1 MRKMRKLTAM
11 LLAGIMS
18 LSVLAGC
25 GGKDAGSPDASA
37 SSTGTDT
44 GTENGLTYNGQDV
57 SEPVELVMY
66 YIGDKTEDEDLIL
79 TEINKILKEKI
90 NATLVLKN
98 MSLSDYSTKYALT
111 IAGGENFDLIYTSTW
126 AYYQSEANKGAFA
139 EVTEPVLNDYMPLHK
154 ENQADASWGQAKIG
168 GKVYFVPCNMANVS
182 ANAILIRGDLREK
195 YGLDRLQTEDDLENY
210 YAGSDVTEVTI
221 EEAKSILENKIER
234 TVITCDGEKLTKQEK
249 IKNKTY
255 LLGTDGLG
263 RDLFIRIVYGARIS
277 LLVGLFAAFINF
289 VVGVF
294 YGAIAGYCG
303 GTVDNIMM
311 RIIDVLDS
319 IPMTLYVILIMVV
332 VGPGISSIIIALGLT
347 FWVKMARI
355 VRGQVLTLKQQ
366 EFVKAA
372 IVTGADTKRII
383 VKHLIPNMM
392 GPIMVNMAMQIP
404 SAIFNEAFLSFVGL
418 GISAPMASWGTLCND
433 ALAGIY
439 VYPYQMVYPAIAISV
454 TILTFNLLSDGLRDA
469 FDPKQRK

>member
-1 MRKMRKLTAM
+1 MKDESMKISPELWEP
-11 LLAGIMS
+11 LEQEE
-18 LSVLAGC
+18 
-25 GGKDAGSPDASA
+25 KDAEKIERPSLTFLQDGWRRLRSNWVAMFSMVVILLITVGAIVIPWFWPYTYKQQNLDLANVPASMETYPLSNGKNVYVTPQYTLIVMDSKGNLEGLAESGRKDMIGKKNYYTVDGVDLCVDYSLYSAATAEYRSLEKKADAA
-37 SSTGTDT
+37 GTDM
-44 GTENGLTYNGQDV
+44 
-57 SEPVELVMY
+57 VETSDADYLV
-66 YIGDKTEDEDLIL
+66 
-79 TEINKILKEKI
+79 N
-90 NATLVLKN
+90 
-98 MSLSDYSTKYALT
+98 
-111 IAGGENFDLIYTSTW
+111 
-126 AYYQSEANKGAFA
+126 
-139 EVTEPVLNDYMPLHK
+139 
-154 ENQADASWGQAKIG
+154 
-168 GKVYFVPCNMANVS
+168 YFEQ
-182 ANAILIRGDLREK
+182 RGDVVPEQISL
-195 YGLDRLQTEDDLENY
+195 
-210 YAGSDVTEVTI
+210 
-221 EEAKSILENKIER
+221 EEAYNILENKMER
-234 TVITCDGEKLTKQEK
+234 VVVTAGGEKLTETVRLR
-249 IKNKTY
+249 NHTY

-277 LLVGLFAAFINF
+277 LLVGFFAAFINF

-294 YGAIAGYCG
+294 YGAIAGYLG
-303 GTVDNIMM
+303 GEVDNIMM
-311 RIIDVLDS
+311 RVIDILDS

-332 VGPGISSIIIALGLT
+332 VGPGLVSIILALGLT

-392 GPIMVNMAMQIP
+392 GPIMVNIAMQIP

-439 VYPYQMVYPAIAISV
+439 VYPYQMVFPAIAISV
-454 TILTFNLLSDGLRDA
+454 TILTFNLFSDGLRDA

>member
-1 MRKMRKLTAM
+1 MKDESMKISPELWEP
-11 LLAGIMS
+11 LEQEE
-18 LSVLAGC
+18 
-25 GGKDAGSPDASA
+25 KDAEKIERPSLTFLQDGWRRLRSNWVAMFSMVVILLITVGAIVIPWFWPYTYKQQNLDLANVPASMETYPLSNGKNVYVTPQYTLIVMDSKGNLEGLAESGRKDMIGKKNYYTVDGVDLCVDYSLYSAATTEYRSLEKKADAA
-37 SSTGTDT
+37 GTDM
-44 GTENGLTYNGQDV
+44 
-57 SEPVELVMY
+57 VETSDADYLV
-66 YIGDKTEDEDLIL
+66 
-79 TEINKILKEKI
+79 N
-90 NATLVLKN
+90 
-98 MSLSDYSTKYALT
+98 
-111 IAGGENFDLIYTSTW
+111 
-126 AYYQSEANKGAFA
+126 
-139 EVTEPVLNDYMPLHK
+139 
-154 ENQADASWGQAKIG
+154 
-168 GKVYFVPCNMANVS
+168 YFEQ
-182 ANAILIRGDLREK
+182 RGDAVPEQISL
-195 YGLDRLQTEDDLENY
+195 
-210 YAGSDVTEVTI
+210 
-221 EEAKSILENKIER
+221 EEAYNILENKIER
-234 TVITCDGEKLTKQEK
+234 VVVTAGGEKLTETVRLR
-249 IKNKTY
+249 NHTY

-277 LLVGLFAAFINF
+277 LLVGFFAAFINF

-294 YGAIAGYCG
+294 YGATAGYLG
-303 GTVDNIMM
+303 GEVDNIMM
-311 RIIDVLDS
+311 RVIDILDS

-332 VGPGISSIIIALGLT
+332 VGPGLVSIILALGLT

-392 GPIMVNMAMQIP
+392 GPIMVNIAMQIP

-439 VYPYQMVYPAIAISV
+439 VYPYQMVFPAIAISV
-454 TILTFNLLSDGLRDA
+454 TILTFNLFSDGLRDA

>member
-1 MRKMRKLTAM
+1 MSEKKNNISPELWESLEQEEKNAEKIERPSLTFWQDGWRRLKSNKTAIFSLVIIIIITLGAIFIPFFWKYDYKTQNLDLANIPVVMNVYPLDNGKNIYVTPQYSVVIVDKKGNLEGLAEVKKKDVAAKKNYFDVNGSEICVDYSVYSEAGKAFKKLEKRASKK
-11 LLAGIMS
+11 GITE
-18 LSVLAGC
+18 VEI
-25 GGKDAGSPDASA
+25 K
-37 SSTGTDT
+37 GTDYL
-44 GTENGLTYNGQDV
+44 E
-57 SEPVELVMY
+57 
-66 YIGDKTEDEDLIL
+66 
-79 TEINKILKEKI
+79 
-90 NATLVLKN
+90 
-98 MSLSDYSTKYALT
+98 
-111 IAGGENFDLIYTSTW
+111 
-126 AYYQSEANKGAFA
+126 AYYS
-139 EVTEPVLNDYMPLHK
+139 D
-154 ENQADASWGQAKIG
+154 
-168 GKVYFVPCNMANVS
+168 
-182 ANAILIRGDLREK
+182 
-195 YGLDRLQTEDDLENY
+195 
-210 YAGSDVTEVTI
+210 SDVKKVSI
-221 EEAKSILENKIER
+221 EEAERILENEIQR
-234 TVITCDGEKLTKQEK
+234 TETLCDGKPLTKQ
-249 IKNKTY
+249 IKLRNHTY

-277 LLVGLFAAFINF
+277 LLVGFFAAFINF

-303 GTVDNIMM
+303 GAVDNIMM

-332 VGPGISSIIIALGLT
+332 VGPGITSIILALGLT

-383 VKHLIPNMM
+383 MKHLIPNMM
-392 GPIMVNMAMQIP
+392 GAIMVNIAMQIP

-439 VYPYQMVYPAIAISV
+439 VYPYQMVFPAIAISV
-454 TILTFNLLSDGLRDA
+454 TILTFNLFSDGLRDA

>member
-1 MRKMRKLTAM
+1 MKEKNSNISPELWTPLEQDEKNAEKMERPSLTFLQDGWRRLKSNKIAILSLIIIIVLTLGAIFIPM
-11 LLAGIMS
+11 FWKYDYKTQDLELANIPVVMKVYPLENGKNIYVTPQYTVVVVDKKGNLEGLAEAKNKDMTAKKNYFEVNGSEICVDYSAYSEASKEFKKIEKKAAKKGLNKINIKGITY
-18 LSVLAGC
+18 LEEYFA
-25 GGKDAGSPDASA
+25 
-37 SSTGTDT
+37 GTDT
-44 GTENGLTYNGQDV
+44 
-57 SEPVELVMY
+57 
-66 YIGDKTEDEDLIL
+66 
-79 TEINKILKEKI
+79 
-90 NATLVLKN
+90 
-98 MSLSDYSTKYALT
+98 
-111 IAGGENFDLIYTSTW
+111 
-126 AYYQSEANKGAFA
+126 
-139 EVTEPVLNDYMPLHK
+139 
-154 ENQADASWGQAKIG
+154 
-168 GKVYFVPCNMANVS
+168 
-182 ANAILIRGDLREK
+182 
-195 YGLDRLQTEDDLENY
+195 
-210 YAGSDVTEVTI
+210 TEVTV
-221 EEAKSILENKIER
+221 EEAKNILENKIQR
-234 TVITCDGEKLTKQEK
+234 TLVSSDGKELTNQEKLR
-249 IKNKTY
+249 NKTY

-277 LLVGLFAAFINF
+277 LLVGFFAAFINF

-303 GTVDNIMM
+303 GAVDNIMM
-311 RIIDVLDS
+311 RVIDVLDS

-332 VGPGISSIIIALGLT
+332 VGPGITSIILALGLT

-383 VKHLIPNMM
+383 IKHLIPNMM
-392 GPIMVNMAMQIP
+392 GPIMVNIAMQIP

-439 VYPYQMVYPAIAISV
+439 VYPYQMVFPAIAISV
-454 TILTFNLLSDGLRDA
+454 TILTFNLFSDGLRDA

>member
-1 MRKMRKLTAM
+1 MSEKNNVISPELWAPLEQEEKNAEKMERPSLTF
-11 LLAGIMS
+11 L
-18 LSVLAGC
+18 
-25 GGKDAGSPDASA
+25 
-37 SSTGTDT
+37 
-44 GTENGLTYNGQDV
+44 QDGWRRLK
-57 SEPVELVMY
+57 S
-66 YIGDKTEDEDLIL
+66 
-79 TEINKILKEKI
+79 NKI
-90 NATLVLKN
+90 
-98 MSLSDYSTKYALT
+98 
-111 IAGGENFDLIYTSTW
+111 
-126 AYYQSEANKGAFA
+126 
-139 EVTEPVLNDYMPLHK
+139 
-154 ENQADASWGQAKIG
+154 
-168 GKVYFVPCNMANVS
+168 
-182 ANAILIRGDLREK
+182 AILSLIVIALITIGAIFIPMFWK
-195 YGLDRLQTEDDLENY
+195 YDYKKQNLELAN
-210 YAGSDVTEVTI
+210 
-221 EEAKSILENKIER
+221 
-234 TVITCDGEKLTKQEK
+234 ITCDGEKLTKQEK

>member
-1 MRKMRKLTAM
+1 MKDESMKISPELWEP
-11 LLAGIMS
+11 LEQEE
-18 LSVLAGC
+18 
-25 GGKDAGSPDASA
+25 KDAEKIERPSLTFLQVGWRRLRSNWVAMFSMVVILLITVGAIVIPWFWPYTYKQQNLDLANVPASMETYPLSNGKNVYVTPQYTLIVMDSKGNLEGLAESGRKDMIGKKNYYTVDGVDLCVDYSLYSAATTEYRSLEKKADAA
-37 SSTGTDT
+37 GTDM
-44 GTENGLTYNGQDV
+44 
-57 SEPVELVMY
+57 VETSDADYLV
-66 YIGDKTEDEDLIL
+66 
-79 TEINKILKEKI
+79 N
-90 NATLVLKN
+90 
-98 MSLSDYSTKYALT
+98 
-111 IAGGENFDLIYTSTW
+111 
-126 AYYQSEANKGAFA
+126 
-139 EVTEPVLNDYMPLHK
+139 
-154 ENQADASWGQAKIG
+154 
-168 GKVYFVPCNMANVS
+168 YFEQ
-182 ANAILIRGDLREK
+182 RGDAVPEQISL
-195 YGLDRLQTEDDLENY
+195 
-210 YAGSDVTEVTI
+210 
-221 EEAKSILENKIER
+221 EEAYNILENKIER
-234 TVITCDGEKLTKQEK
+234 VVVTAGGEKLTETVRLR
-249 IKNKTY
+249 NHTY

-277 LLVGLFAAFINF
+277 LLVGFFAAFINF

-294 YGAIAGYCG
+294 YGAIAGYLG
-303 GTVDNIMM
+303 GEVDNIMM
-311 RIIDVLDS
+311 RVIDILDS

-332 VGPGISSIIIALGLT
+332 VGPGLVSIILALGLT

-392 GPIMVNMAMQIP
+392 GPIMVNIAMQIP

-439 VYPYQMVYPAIAISV
+439 VYPYQMVFPAIAISV
-454 TILTFNLLSDGLRDA
+454 TILTFNLFSDGLRDA

>member
-1 MRKMRKLTAM
+1 MSEKNSNISPELWAPLEQDEKNAEKMERPSLTFLQDGWRRLKSNKIAILSLVVIIVLTIGAIFIPM
-11 LLAGIMS
+11 FWKYDYKTQDLELANIPVVMKVYPLENGKNIYVTPQYTVIVVDKKGNLEGLAEAKNKDMTAKKNYFEVNGSEICVDYSAYSEASKEFKKIEKKAAKKGLNKINIKGITY
-18 LSVLAGC
+18 LEEYFA
-25 GGKDAGSPDASA
+25 
-37 SSTGTDT
+37 GTDT
-44 GTENGLTYNGQDV
+44 
-57 SEPVELVMY
+57 
-66 YIGDKTEDEDLIL
+66 
-79 TEINKILKEKI
+79 
-90 NATLVLKN
+90 
-98 MSLSDYSTKYALT
+98 
-111 IAGGENFDLIYTSTW
+111 
-126 AYYQSEANKGAFA
+126 
-139 EVTEPVLNDYMPLHK
+139 
-154 ENQADASWGQAKIG
+154 
-168 GKVYFVPCNMANVS
+168 
-182 ANAILIRGDLREK
+182 
-195 YGLDRLQTEDDLENY
+195 
-210 YAGSDVTEVTI
+210 TEVTV
-221 EEAKSILENKIER
+221 EEAKNILENKIQR
-234 TVITCDGEKLTKQEK
+234 TVVSCDGEELTNQEK
-249 IKNKTY
+249 LRNKTY

-277 LLVGLFAAFINF
+277 LLVGFFAAFINF

-303 GTVDNIMM
+303 GAVDNIMM
-311 RIIDVLDS
+311 RVIDVLDS

-332 VGPGISSIIIALGLT
+332 VGPGITSIILALGLT

-383 VKHLIPNMM
+383 IKHLIPNMM
-392 GPIMVNMAMQIP
+392 GPIMVNIAMQIP

-439 VYPYQMVYPAIAISV
+439 VYPYQMVFPAIAISV
-454 TILTFNLLSDGLRDA
+454 TILTFNLFSDGLRDA

>member
-1 MRKMRKLTAM
+1 MSENKNNISPELWTPLEQEEKNAEKMERPSLTFLQDGWRRLKANKIAIFS
-11 LLAGIMS
+11 LVVIIIITLGAIFIPFFWKYDYKTQNLELANIPVIMKVYP
-18 LSVLAGC
+18 LENGKNIYVTPQYSVVIVDEKGNLEGLAKSTK
-25 GGKDAGSPDASA
+25 KDVAAKKNYFDVAGSEVCVDYSVYSEAGKEFKKLEKKA
-37 SSTGTDT
+37 AKKGTDMVNIQ
-44 GTENGLTYNGQDV
+44 GISYL
-57 SEPVELVMY
+57 
-66 YIGDKTEDEDLIL
+66 
-79 TEINKILKEKI
+79 
-90 NATLVLKN
+90 
-98 MSLSDYSTKYALT
+98 
-111 IAGGENFDLIYTSTW
+111 
-126 AYYQSEANKGAFA
+126 
-139 EVTEPVLNDYMPLHK
+139 
-154 ENQADASWGQAKIG
+154 
-168 GKVYFVPCNMANVS
+168 
-182 ANAILIRGDLREK
+182 EK
-195 YGLDRLQTEDDLENY
+195 YYKGTDIK
-210 YAGSDVTEVTI
+210 EVSV
-221 EEAKSILENKIER
+221 EEAKGILENKIQR
-234 TVITCDGEKLTKQEK
+234 TQVSCDGNPLKDQTKLR
-249 IKNKTY
+249 NRTY

-277 LLVGLFAAFINF
+277 LLVGIFAAFINF

-303 GTVDNIMM
+303 GMVDNIMM

-332 VGPGISSIIIALGLT
+332 VGPGITSIILALGLT

-383 VKHLIPNMM
+383 MKHLIPNMM
-392 GPIMVNMAMQIP
+392 GPIMVNIAMQIP

-439 VYPYQMVYPAIAISV
+439 VYPYQMVFPAIAISV
-454 TILTFNLLSDGLRDA
+454 TILTFNLFSDGLRDA

>member
-1 MRKMRKLTAM
+1 MKDECMKISPELWEP
-11 LLAGIMS
+11 LEQEE
-18 LSVLAGC
+18 
-25 GGKDAGSPDASA
+25 KDAEKIERPSLTFLQDGWRRLRSNWVAMFSMVVILLITVGAIVIPWFWPYTYKQQNLDLANVPASMETYPLSNGKNVYVTPQYTLIVMDSKGNLEGLAESGRKDMIGKKNYYTVDGVDLCVDYSLYSAATAEYRSLEKKADAA
-37 SSTGTDT
+37 GTDM
-44 GTENGLTYNGQDV
+44 
-57 SEPVELVMY
+57 VETSDADYLV
-66 YIGDKTEDEDLIL
+66 
-79 TEINKILKEKI
+79 N
-90 NATLVLKN
+90 
-98 MSLSDYSTKYALT
+98 
-111 IAGGENFDLIYTSTW
+111 
-126 AYYQSEANKGAFA
+126 
-139 EVTEPVLNDYMPLHK
+139 
-154 ENQADASWGQAKIG
+154 
-168 GKVYFVPCNMANVS
+168 YFEQ
-182 ANAILIRGDLREK
+182 RGDAVPEQISL
-195 YGLDRLQTEDDLENY
+195 
-210 YAGSDVTEVTI
+210 
-221 EEAKSILENKIER
+221 EEAYNILENKMER
-234 TVITCDGEKLTKQEK
+234 VVVTAGGEKLTETVRLR
-249 IKNKTY
+249 NHTY

-277 LLVGLFAAFINF
+277 LLVGFFAAFINF

-294 YGAIAGYCG
+294 YGAIAGYLG
-303 GTVDNIMM
+303 GEVDNIMM
-311 RIIDVLDS
+311 RVIDILDS

-332 VGPGISSIIIALGLT
+332 VGPGLVSIILALGLT

-392 GPIMVNMAMQIP
+392 GPIMVNIAMQIP

-439 VYPYQMVYPAIAISV
+439 VYPYQMVFPAIAISV
-454 TILTFNLLSDGLRDA
+454 TILTFNLFSDGLRDA

>member
-1 MRKMRKLTAM
+1 MKEKNSNISPELWTPLEQDEKNAEKMERPSLTFLQDGWRRLKSNKIAILSLIIIIVLTLGAIFIPM
-11 LLAGIMS
+11 FWKYDYKTQDLELANIPVVMKVYPLENGKNIYVTPQYTVVVVDKKGNLEGLAEAKNKDMTAKKNYFEVNGSEICVDYSAYSEASKEFKKIEKKAAKKGLNKINIKGITY
-18 LSVLAGC
+18 LEEYFA
-25 GGKDAGSPDASA
+25 
-37 SSTGTDT
+37 GTDT
-44 GTENGLTYNGQDV
+44 
-57 SEPVELVMY
+57 
-66 YIGDKTEDEDLIL
+66 
-79 TEINKILKEKI
+79 
-90 NATLVLKN
+90 
-98 MSLSDYSTKYALT
+98 
-111 IAGGENFDLIYTSTW
+111 
-126 AYYQSEANKGAFA
+126 
-139 EVTEPVLNDYMPLHK
+139 
-154 ENQADASWGQAKIG
+154 
-168 GKVYFVPCNMANVS
+168 
-182 ANAILIRGDLREK
+182 
-195 YGLDRLQTEDDLENY
+195 
-210 YAGSDVTEVTI
+210 TEVTV
-221 EEAKSILENKIER
+221 EEAKNILENKIQR
-234 TVITCDGEKLTKQEK
+234 TLVSSDGKELTNQEKLR
-249 IKNKTY
+249 NKTY

-277 LLVGLFAAFINF
+277 LLVGFFAAFINF

-303 GTVDNIMM
+303 GAVDNIMM
-311 RIIDVLDS
+311 RVIDVLDS

-332 VGPGISSIIIALGLT
+332 VGPGMGGIILALGLT

-383 VKHLIPNMM
+383 IKHLIPNMM
-392 GPIMVNMAMQIP
+392 GPIMVNIAMQIP

-439 VYPYQMVYPAIAISV
+439 VYPYQMVFPAIAISV
-454 TILTFNLLSDGLRDA
+454 TILTFNLFSDGLRDA

>member
-1 MRKMRKLTAM
+1 MKDESMKISPELWEP
-11 LLAGIMS
+11 LEQEE
-18 LSVLAGC
+18 
-25 GGKDAGSPDASA
+25 KDAEKIERPSLTFLQDGWRRLRSNWVAMFSMVVILLITVGAIVIPWFWPYTYKQQNLDLANVPASMETYPLSNGKNVYVTPQYTLIVMDSKGNLEGLAESGRKDMIGKKNYYTVDGVELCVDYSLYSAATAEYRSLEKKADAA
-37 SSTGTDT
+37 GTDM
-44 GTENGLTYNGQDV
+44 
-57 SEPVELVMY
+57 VETSDADYLV
-66 YIGDKTEDEDLIL
+66 
-79 TEINKILKEKI
+79 N
-90 NATLVLKN
+90 
-98 MSLSDYSTKYALT
+98 
-111 IAGGENFDLIYTSTW
+111 
-126 AYYQSEANKGAFA
+126 
-139 EVTEPVLNDYMPLHK
+139 
-154 ENQADASWGQAKIG
+154 
-168 GKVYFVPCNMANVS
+168 YFEQ
-182 ANAILIRGDLREK
+182 RGDVVPEQISL
-195 YGLDRLQTEDDLENY
+195 
-210 YAGSDVTEVTI
+210 
-221 EEAKSILENKIER
+221 EEAYNILENKMER
-234 TVITCDGEKLTKQEK
+234 VVVTAGGEKLTETVRLR
-249 IKNKTY
+249 NHTY

-277 LLVGLFAAFINF
+277 LLVGFFAAFINF

-294 YGAIAGYCG
+294 YGAIAGYLG
-303 GTVDNIMM
+303 GEVDNIMM
-311 RIIDVLDS
+311 RVIDILDS

-332 VGPGISSIIIALGLT
+332 VGPGLVSIILALGLT

-392 GPIMVNMAMQIP
+392 GPIMVNIAMQIP

-439 VYPYQMVYPAIAISV
+439 VYPYQMVFPAIAISV
-454 TILTFNLLSDGLRDA
+454 TILTFNLFSDGLRDA

>member
-1 MRKMRKLTAM
+1 MKDESMKISPELWEP
-11 LLAGIMS
+11 LEQEE
-18 LSVLAGC
+18 
-25 GGKDAGSPDASA
+25 KDAEKIERPSLTFLQDGWRRLRSNWVAMFSMVVILLITVGAIVIPWFWPYTYKQQNLDLANVPASMETYPLSNGKNVYVTPQYTLIVMDSKGNLEGLAESGRKDMIGKKNYYTVDGVDLCVDYSLYSAATAEYRSLEKKADAA
-37 SSTGTDT
+37 GTDM
-44 GTENGLTYNGQDV
+44 
-57 SEPVELVMY
+57 VETSDADYLV
-66 YIGDKTEDEDLIL
+66 
-79 TEINKILKEKI
+79 N
-90 NATLVLKN
+90 
-98 MSLSDYSTKYALT
+98 
-111 IAGGENFDLIYTSTW
+111 
-126 AYYQSEANKGAFA
+126 
-139 EVTEPVLNDYMPLHK
+139 
-154 ENQADASWGQAKIG
+154 
-168 GKVYFVPCNMANVS
+168 YFEQ
-182 ANAILIRGDLREK
+182 RGDAVPEQISL
-195 YGLDRLQTEDDLENY
+195 
-210 YAGSDVTEVTI
+210 
-221 EEAKSILENKIER
+221 EEAYNILENKMER
-234 TVITCDGEKLTKQEK
+234 VVVTAGGEKLTETVRLR
-249 IKNKTY
+249 NHTY

-277 LLVGLFAAFINF
+277 LLVGFFAAFINF

-294 YGAIAGYCG
+294 YGAIAGYLG
-303 GTVDNIMM
+303 GEVDNIMM
-311 RIIDVLDS
+311 RVIDILDS

-332 VGPGISSIIIALGLT
+332 VGPGLVSIILALGLT

-392 GPIMVNMAMQIP
+392 GPIMVNIAMQIP

-439 VYPYQMVYPAIAISV
+439 VYPYQMVFPAIAISV
-454 TILTFNLLSDGLRDA
+454 TILTFNLFSDGLRDA

>member
-1 MRKMRKLTAM
+1 MKDESMKISPELWEP
-11 LLAGIMS
+11 LEQEE
-18 LSVLAGC
+18 
-25 GGKDAGSPDASA
+25 KDAEKIERPSLTFLQDGWRRLRSNWVAMFSMVVILLITVGAIVIPWFWPYTYKQQNLDLANVPASMETYPLSNGKNVYVTPQYTLIVMDSKGNLEGLAESGRKDMIGKKNYYTVDGVDLCVDYSLYSAATTEYRSLEKKADAA
-37 SSTGTDT
+37 GTDMEET
-44 GTENGLTYNGQDV
+44 SDADY
-57 SEPVELVMY
+57 LV
-66 YIGDKTEDEDLIL
+66 
-79 TEINKILKEKI
+79 N
-90 NATLVLKN
+90 
-98 MSLSDYSTKYALT
+98 
-111 IAGGENFDLIYTSTW
+111 
-126 AYYQSEANKGAFA
+126 
-139 EVTEPVLNDYMPLHK
+139 
-154 ENQADASWGQAKIG
+154 
-168 GKVYFVPCNMANVS
+168 YFEQ
-182 ANAILIRGDLREK
+182 RGDAVPEQISL
-195 YGLDRLQTEDDLENY
+195 
-210 YAGSDVTEVTI
+210 
-221 EEAKSILENKIER
+221 EEAYNILENKIER
-234 TVITCDGEKLTKQEK
+234 VVVTAGGEKLTETVRLR
-249 IKNKTY
+249 NHTY

-277 LLVGLFAAFINF
+277 LLVGFFAAFINF

-294 YGAIAGYCG
+294 YGAIAGYLG
-303 GTVDNIMM
+303 GEVDNIMM
-311 RIIDVLDS
+311 RVIDILDS

-332 VGPGISSIIIALGLT
+332 VGPGLVSIILALGLT

-392 GPIMVNMAMQIP
+392 GPIMVNIAMQIP

-439 VYPYQMVYPAIAISV
+439 VYPYQMVFPAIAISV
-454 TILTFNLLSDGLRDA
+454 TILTFNLFSDGLRDA

>member
-1 MRKMRKLTAM
+1 MKDESMKISPELWEP
-11 LLAGIMS
+11 LEQEE
-18 LSVLAGC
+18 
-25 GGKDAGSPDASA
+25 KDAEKIERPSLTFLQDGWRRLRSNWVAMFSMVVILLITVGAIVIPWFWPYTYKQQNLDLANVPASMETYPLSNGKNVYVTPQYTLIVMDSKGNLEGLVESGRKDMIGKKNYYTVDGVDLCVDYSLYSAATAEYRSLEKKADAA
-37 SSTGTDT
+37 GTDM
-44 GTENGLTYNGQDV
+44 
-57 SEPVELVMY
+57 VETSDADYLV
-66 YIGDKTEDEDLIL
+66 
-79 TEINKILKEKI
+79 N
-90 NATLVLKN
+90 
-98 MSLSDYSTKYALT
+98 
-111 IAGGENFDLIYTSTW
+111 
-126 AYYQSEANKGAFA
+126 
-139 EVTEPVLNDYMPLHK
+139 
-154 ENQADASWGQAKIG
+154 
-168 GKVYFVPCNMANVS
+168 YFEQ
-182 ANAILIRGDLREK
+182 RGDAVPEQISL
-195 YGLDRLQTEDDLENY
+195 
-210 YAGSDVTEVTI
+210 
-221 EEAKSILENKIER
+221 EEAYNILENKMER
-234 TVITCDGEKLTKQEK
+234 VVVTAGGEKLTETVRLR
-249 IKNKTY
+249 NHTY

-277 LLVGLFAAFINF
+277 LLVGFFAAFINF

-294 YGAIAGYCG
+294 YGAIAGYLG
-303 GTVDNIMM
+303 GEVDNIMM
-311 RIIDVLDS
+311 RVIDILDS

-332 VGPGISSIIIALGLT
+332 VGPGLVSIILALGLT

-392 GPIMVNMAMQIP
+392 GPIMVNIAMQIP

-439 VYPYQMVYPAIAISV
+439 VYPYQMVFPAIAISV
-454 TILTFNLLSDGLRDA
+454 TILTFNLFSDGLRDA

>member
-1 MRKMRKLTAM
+1 MCIRDRPYTYKQQNLDLANVPASMETYPLSNGKNVYVTPQYTLIVMDSKGNLEGLAESGRKDMIGKKNYYTVDGVDLCVDYSLYSAATAEYR
-11 LLAGIMS
+11 S
-18 LSVLAGC
+18 LEKKA
-25 GGKDAGSPDASA
+25 DAA
-37 SSTGTDT
+37 GTDM
-44 GTENGLTYNGQDV
+44 
-57 SEPVELVMY
+57 VETSDADYLV
-66 YIGDKTEDEDLIL
+66 
-79 TEINKILKEKI
+79 N
-90 NATLVLKN
+90 
-98 MSLSDYSTKYALT
+98 
-111 IAGGENFDLIYTSTW
+111 
-126 AYYQSEANKGAFA
+126 
-139 EVTEPVLNDYMPLHK
+139 
-154 ENQADASWGQAKIG
+154 
-168 GKVYFVPCNMANVS
+168 YFEQ
-182 ANAILIRGDLREK
+182 RGDAVPEQISL
-195 YGLDRLQTEDDLENY
+195 
-210 YAGSDVTEVTI
+210 
-221 EEAKSILENKIER
+221 EEAYNILENKMER
-234 TVITCDGEKLTKQEK
+234 VVVTAGGEKLTETVRLR
-249 IKNKTY
+249 NHTY

-277 LLVGLFAAFINF
+277 LLVGFFAAFINF

-294 YGAIAGYCG
+294 YGAIAGYLG
-303 GTVDNIMM
+303 GEVDNIMM
-311 RIIDVLDS
+311 RVIDILDS

-332 VGPGISSIIIALGLT
+332 VGPGLVSIILALGLT

-392 GPIMVNMAMQIP
+392 GPIMVNIAMQIP

-439 VYPYQMVYPAIAISV
+439 VYPYQMVFPAIAISV
-454 TILTFNLLSDGLRDA
+454 TILTFNLFSDGLRDA

>member
-1 MRKMRKLTAM
+1 MKDESMKISPELWEP
-11 LLAGIMS
+11 LEQEE
-18 LSVLAGC
+18 
-25 GGKDAGSPDASA
+25 KDAEKIERPSLTFLQDGWRRLRSNWVAMFSMVVILLITVGAIVIPWFWPYTYKQQNLDLANVPASMETYPLSNGKNVYVTPQYTLIVMDSKGNLEGLAESGRKDMIGKKNYYTVDGVDLCVDYSLYSAATTEYRSLEKKADAA
-37 SSTGTDT
+37 GTDM
-44 GTENGLTYNGQDV
+44 
-57 SEPVELVMY
+57 VETSDADYLV
-66 YIGDKTEDEDLIL
+66 
-79 TEINKILKEKI
+79 N
-90 NATLVLKN
+90 
-98 MSLSDYSTKYALT
+98 
-111 IAGGENFDLIYTSTW
+111 
-126 AYYQSEANKGAFA
+126 
-139 EVTEPVLNDYMPLHK
+139 
-154 ENQADASWGQAKIG
+154 
-168 GKVYFVPCNMANVS
+168 YFEQ
-182 ANAILIRGDLREK
+182 RGDVVPEQISL
-195 YGLDRLQTEDDLENY
+195 
-210 YAGSDVTEVTI
+210 
-221 EEAKSILENKIER
+221 EEAYNILENKMER
-234 TVITCDGEKLTKQEK
+234 VVVTAGGEKLTETVRLR
-249 IKNKTY
+249 NHTY

-277 LLVGLFAAFINF
+277 LLVGFFAAFINF

-294 YGAIAGYCG
+294 YGAIAGYLG
-303 GTVDNIMM
+303 GEVDNIMM
-311 RIIDVLDS
+311 RVIDILDS

-332 VGPGISSIIIALGLT
+332 VGPGLVSIILALGLT

-392 GPIMVNMAMQIP
+392 GPIMVNIAMQIP

-439 VYPYQMVYPAIAISV
+439 VYPYQMVFPAIAISV
-454 TILTFNLLSDGLRDA
+454 TILTFNLFSDGLRDA